1 MMTLQ
6 LPTKLRAPRRVA
18 LAAML
23 TVLLAGCQP
32 LTPGSTILATATPS
46 STPPSAVAPAE
57 MQGAELGQALDT
69 AQLDATAAAMVN
81 TATLELATTLGV
93 TPDDVEVVTVYDVM
107 WADASLGCPEPDMM
121 YAQVLTPGY
130 RVELAVDG
138 ERYVYHT
145 GSLPGSPVVT
155 CPE

>member
-32 LTPGSTILATATPS
+32 LTPDSNVLATATPS
-46 STPPSAVAPAE
+46 SAVAPAE